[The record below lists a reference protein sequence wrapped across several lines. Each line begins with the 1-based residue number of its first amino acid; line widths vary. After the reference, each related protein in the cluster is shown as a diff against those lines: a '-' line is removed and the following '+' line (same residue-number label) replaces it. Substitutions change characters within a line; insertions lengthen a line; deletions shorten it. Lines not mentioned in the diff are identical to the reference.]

1 MRYGA
6 KRFAGVF
13 LGALAATILPGAFL
27 IATDARAPKFA
38 LASLIFVATLG
49 LALQLIR
56 KAQAPALTCAAI
68 VTLVVEL
75 TLGLFASFDA
85 AQEIR
90 ESAEFRVEAA
100 RAEDAAAAPVEKSGM
115 EFSPIREIYFS
126 PASRVSSLV
135 GMLVSIVIL
144 YFVLKDLLHT
154 PNVSREE
161 DSLRWLL
168 VAHNPVLVFASYS
181 SPYLLLAWP
190 V

>member
-6 KRFAGVF
+6 KRFVGVL
-13 LGALAATILPGAFL
+13 LGALAAVILPGAFL
-27 IATDARAPKFA
+27 TAIDARVPKFA
-38 LASLIFVATLG
+38 LAGVIFVATLG

-56 KAQAPALTCAAI
+56 RGKAPSLTCAAI

-75 TLGLFASFDA
+75 ALGLVASFDA
-85 AQEIR
+85 AQGIL

-100 RAEDAAAAPVEKSGM
+100 REEAAKAVPVEKSGM

-135 GMLVSIVIL
+135 GLLASIFIL
-144 YFVLKDLLHT
+144 YFVLNNLLHS
-154 PNVSREE
+154 PEVSREE
-161 DSLRWLL
+161 NSLRWLL
-168 VAHNPVLVFASYS
+168 VAHNPVLVFAFYS